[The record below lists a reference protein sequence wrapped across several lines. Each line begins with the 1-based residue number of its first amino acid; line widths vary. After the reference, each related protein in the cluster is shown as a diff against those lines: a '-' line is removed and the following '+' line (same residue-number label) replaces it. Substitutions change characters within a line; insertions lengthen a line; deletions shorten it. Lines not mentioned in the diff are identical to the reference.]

1 MKKQINLQENLL
13 KIIKNL
19 FFILSLIIFS
29 NKIYA
34 KEKWVLDKDL
44 STIEFELPVFLLKNV
59 EGKFNKIEGL
69 VEIDINEKKNNKAI
83 FSIYIDSVEI
93 NYEKYK
99 DLLLS
104 EIFFHEKKFPLALID
119 TNKFQ
124 YNNEKEINLIV
135 ELNIKGINHNIPI
148 SLQVINLT
156 EDLVQIIGNINFN
169 RSMFNIGTGNWS
181 STTVLKDTVKIKTNL
196 FFFRN

>member
-1 MKKQINLQENLL
+1 MQENLL

-104 EIFFHEKKFPLALID
+104 EIFFYEKKFPLALID

>member
-1 MKKQINLQENLL
+1 LQENLL

>member
-1 MKKQINLQENLL
+1 MQENLL